1 MTLWVEVGDLLDFA
15 SRHGRPSGIQRVG
28 FELALALART
38 VPLPHRVAFCS
49 TATGR
54 DAGGPTEVSLDEV
67 FATYSAL
74 TSACPAVSA
83 DVGSNLAHPQEGQ
96 RQAARIV
103 PGDVLLALSPPVWS
117 WDFAGRVYSLVQRGV
132 RFAMFLH
139 DIIPILHPSWCE
151 RRVTAQFEPWH
162 RAMLPCVDTL
172 IASSTAVATDLVAWA
187 TGASVHIRSPVVVVH
202 LGSRFDASE
211 GPLALELPPGVET
224 SQEPGFALFVSTVE
238 PRKNHALALEVWR
251 RAIDALGPTR
261 VPQLVCVGRVGWL
274 VDDLLQRLRDVAYL
288 GGKIV
293 LLEDVPDSQLAQLY
307 SSCRFTFFPSHY
319 EGWGLPVTE
328 SLAFGKLCLAS
339 NRGGIPEAG
348 GAHCLYF
355 DPGNADEAEAAVRR
369 VIESASVLRQLTA
382 KVRAGFPEVT
392 WNATAREV
400 LAALLSPISPH
411 RAS

>member
-1 MTLWVEVGDLLDFA
+1 MTLWVEVGDLMDFA
-15 SRHGRPSGIQRVG
+15 SRHERPSGIQRVG

-38 VPLPHRVAFCS
+38 VPPPYRVAFCS

-54 DAGGPTEVSLDEV
+54 DTWPTEVSLGEIS
-67 FATYSAL
+67 ATYSAL
-74 TSACPAVSA
+74 TSACPAAYA
-83 DVGSNLAHPQEGQ
+83 DTGSSLAHPQEGQ
-96 RQAARIV
+96 RPAARIV
-103 PGDVLLALSPPVWS
+103 PGDVLLALSPPAWS
-117 WDFAGRVYSLVQRGV
+117 WEFAGRVNSLVQGGV

-151 RRVTAQFEPWH
+151 SRVTAQFEPWH

-172 IASSTAVATDLVAWA
+172 ITSSKAVATDLVDWA
-187 TGASVHIRSPVVVVH
+187 TGASVPIRRPVTVVR
-202 LGSRFDASE
+202 LGSRFDPSE
-211 GPLALELPPGVET
+211 GPLALELPPGVEA

-238 PRKNHALALEVWR
+238 PRKNHALALEVWQ
-251 RAIDALGPTR
+251 RAIDALGPSR

-274 VDDLLQRLRDVAYL
+274 VDDLLQRLSDVAYL
-288 GGKIV
+288 GGKVV
-293 LLEDVPDSQLAQLY
+293 LLKGVPDWQLAQLY

-348 GAHCLYF
+348 GAYCVYF
-355 DPGNADEAEAAVRR
+355 DPGSADEAEAAVRG
-369 VIESASVLRQLTA
+369 VIESASLLHQLTA
-382 KVRAGFPEVT
+382 RVRAGFQEVT
-392 WNATAREV
+392 WSATAREV
-400 LAALLSPISPH
+400 LAAVLSPVGPH